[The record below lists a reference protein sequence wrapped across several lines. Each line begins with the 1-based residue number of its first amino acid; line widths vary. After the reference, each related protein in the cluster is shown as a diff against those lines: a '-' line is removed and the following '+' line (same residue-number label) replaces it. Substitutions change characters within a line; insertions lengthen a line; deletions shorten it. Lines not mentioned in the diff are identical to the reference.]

1 MFTQFEQM
9 LKGITTITLSL
20 LWTAMSFRQD
30 YLKFLDAFNSWEYYQ
45 TSHDN
50 NLDIAL
56 IVKIFSKSCKFKTK
70 IKCPFLIG
78 LNK

>member
-9 LKGITTITLSL
+9 LKGITTITLYL

-45 TSHDN
+45 TSQYN

-56 IVKIFSKSCKFKTK
+56 IVKIFSDSCKFTTK
-70 IKCPFLIG
+70 IKCYIDSW
-78 LNK
+78 